1 MITPISA
8 LAAPTTRPVSQ
19 DAAELIEPGTARLR
33 GIKTGEAARV
43 AMEALQARPDATTFT
58 VFLDEGGRIV
68 RETLNGKDVAEADW
82 QGEPLLQ
89 GAASSQSSADPAAPA
104 GPPTP
109 VAAAAATYC
118 TVTVTPPEKSSVTPT
133 LDWSIASYCYGNY
146 GVQGVGTWL
155 QRSSWSG
162 YRSYTNAVHSP
173 YTAYSRLYT
182 DWEAKCPM
190 GRSGT
195 YDYRAV
201 AITDWTGGAT
211 GRVYSSAKRW
221 ACGTG
226 VS

>member
-1 MITPISA
+1 MNRRALAITIAFSICATSMITPISA

-133 LDWSIASYCYGNY
+133 LDWSIAS
-146 GVQGVGTWL
+146 
-155 QRSSWSG
+155 
-162 YRSYTNAVHSP
+162 
-173 YTAYSRLYT
+173 
-182 DWEAKCPM
+182 
-190 GRSGT
+190 
-195 YDYRAV
+195 
-201 AITDWTGGAT
+201 
-211 GRVYSSAKRW
+211 
-221 ACGTG
+221 
-226 VS
+226 